1 MSVVISGMAVVSC
14 LGTDTGDFTA
24 GLPAGRTPGEPAAL
38 ARVSEQDDEAFATS
52 RRVRLRERSSVLAV
66 GTVTKLLAG
75 LDLSASPPARRG
87 IVLGSAMASIDS
99 YMIVSKGSLSG
110 AKPYFVD
117 HNRMPPG
124 IMNYTSGQAAV
135 KFDLH
140 GPNVTVTAGRASG
153 LTALTCGRRLVAA
166 GRADIMLAGAFE
178 EVTERRLRIE
188 AAAGRS
194 ADGIAAGEGACV
206 FALETADSARRADRP
221 VLAELLATTAG
232 YFATEAEAGATLT
245 RTVERALRQAGVT
258 PAEIRTVVRGTPG
271 PGRLAGQE
279 STVLAALAPD
289 ARIVDPASV
298 VGDTWGASSA
308 FGVAAAVAVPEGGL
322 TLVTSIDPDGQVAA
336 CLVRPPAASPGD
348 S

>member
-1 MSVVISGMAVVSC
+1 MKVVISGMAVVSC
-14 LGTDTGDFTA
+14 LGTDTGSFTA
-24 GLPAGRTPGEPAAL
+24 GLPAGRAPGDPAQP

-66 GTVTKLLAG
+66 GTVTKLLEA

-87 IVLGSAMASIDS
+87 IVFGSAMASIDS

-166 GRADIMLAGAFE
+166 GRADVMLAGAFE

-188 AAAGRS
+188 TATGRS
-194 ADGIAAGEGACV
+194 ADGVAAGEGCCV
-206 FALETADSARRADRP
+206 FALETEDSARRAGRR

-232 YFATEAEAGATLT
+232 HCAEEAEAEATLA
-245 RTVERALRQAGVT
+245 RTAARALRLAGVA
-258 PAEIRTVVRGTPG
+258 PGEIRTVVRGAPG
-271 PGRLAGQE
+271 NDSLARQE
-279 STVLAALAPD
+279 SALLAALAPD
-289 ARIVDPASV
+289 ARIVDPAAV
-298 VGDTWGASSA
+298 VGDTYGASSA
-308 FGVAAAVAVPEGGL
+308 FGVAAAVVSAGPDGGV
-322 TLVTSIDPDGQVAA
+322 TLVTSVDPDGQVAVGV
-336 CLVRPPAASPGD
+336 VRVTPAG
-348 S
+348 